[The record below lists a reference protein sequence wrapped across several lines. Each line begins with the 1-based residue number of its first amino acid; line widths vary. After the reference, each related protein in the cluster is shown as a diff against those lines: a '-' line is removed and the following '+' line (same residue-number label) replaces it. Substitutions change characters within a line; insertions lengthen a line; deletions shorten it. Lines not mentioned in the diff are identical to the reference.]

1 MAPQNAFSHGA
12 TSFQTGDVRYHG
24 HQVDRNDLRA
34 LSRVR
39 LSEAKAL
46 LRAGLPDGAYY
57 LAGYA
62 VECALKACIAKD
74 TQRYEFPEKKRVEAS
89 YTHDLRELVRVA
101 GLRNE
106 LRASLQADAVVQGYW
121 DIVELWSE
129 QSRYS
134 RHTPET
140 ARKLIVAI
148 SDNNHGAMKWVRHY
162 W

>member
-106 LRASLQADAVVQGYW
+106 LRASLQADALFQGYW
-121 DIVELWSE
+121 ISLSYGRNRAATPGTRPRPRASSSWRSVTTIME
-129 QSRYS
+129 Q
-134 RHTPET
+134 
-140 ARKLIVAI
+140 
-148 SDNNHGAMKWVRHY
+148 
-162 W
+162 